1 MEVILGYLISNA
13 PELGS
18 LTAFHSLLLKIA
30 EQPITLLLGDDN
42 VVLLLTNLLQA
53 DHLQWVKQSLY
64 SVVMTILGR
73 SRPCF
78 GETLVLLCR
87 LGIVYV
93 YCSHYIYLLALRRL
107 YLWPLVYAFIP

>member
-1 MEVILGYLISNA
+1 MGEAI
-13 PELGS
+13 
-18 LTAFHSLLLKIA
+18 SLLG
-30 EQPITLLLGDDN
+30 GDD
-42 VVLLLTNLLQA
+42 
-53 DHLQWVKQSLY
+53 DPWPWPY
-64 SVVMTILGR
+64 
-73 SRPCF
+73 F